1 LTVDAARGHSRGER
15 VLVLVR
21 PELLVLEPSA
31 NGAAGDNTLAG
42 EVVTHTFLGSVT
54 RLKVQGREAELISDV
69 PTARVDS
76 LPVGQP
82 VVAHVPTAGT
92 RLLSLNEEPASDEPD
107 QDGR

>member
-1 LTVDAARGHSRGER
+1 M
-15 VLVLVR
+15 LVLVR
-21 PELLVLEPSA
+21 PELLELEPST
-31 NGAAGDNTLAG
+31 NGSAGDNTLAG

-92 RLLSLNEEPASDEPD
+92 RLLSLKDEPVSVAPD
-107 QDGR
+107 PDDR